1 VMVIYEASENGGVDD
16 GGFFGWLRFIF
27 IK

>member
-1 VMVIYEASENGGVDD
+1 MVIYEASENGGVDD